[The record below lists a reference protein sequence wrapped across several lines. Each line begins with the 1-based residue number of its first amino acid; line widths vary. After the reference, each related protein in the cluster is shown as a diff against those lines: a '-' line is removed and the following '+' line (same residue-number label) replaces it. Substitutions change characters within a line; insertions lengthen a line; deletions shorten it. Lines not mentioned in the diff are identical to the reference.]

1 MPRISKI
8 EAFFLRYSFPDHINY
23 VYSGGV
29 VGNMDV
35 ALIRVSTEDGEYG
48 LGEVTHGQFCHD
60 PVIGMVKHFEG
71 ILTDHEASEIN
82 RAWEMMYQ

>member
-48 LGEVTHGQFCHD
+48 LGVAANHDEAQQTPDICLLLPLGSFLRMIPKHVQGRLQF
-60 PVIGMVKHFEG
+60 
-71 ILTDHEASEIN
+71 S
-82 RAWEMMYQ
+82 